1 MTTDCHASSAG
12 RVRSTGQA
20 CLPPAA
26 CICSPRRIDFPT
38 GQRPKPAFLQLSPHG
53 ELLRWSWRGRAVLVH
68 EILSVHASRHPDFNT
83 PCITLMLNSYGVA
96 EGQRALDIVPNEA
109 TDYRVW
115 MTGLQVRRDC
125 RRDCPNEATDSLAWM
140 DCRRDCHTD
149 CL

>member
-1 MTTDCHASSAG
+1 MQVPTTAL
-12 RVRSTGQA
+12 R
-20 CLPPAA
+20 LP
-26 CICSPRRIDFPT
+26 SHS
-38 GQRPKPAFLQLSPHG
+38 Q
-53 ELLRWSWRGRAVLVH
+53 VLVH

-125 RRDCPNEATDSLAWM
+125 RRDCPNKSD
-140 DCRRDCHTD
+140 RFP
-149 CL
+149 CLDGLQA